1 MGHGGGAT
9 ERCADGHRRRKLTVR
24 GVQACLDKILA
35 LGLGDKG
42 LQLGSGE
49 RVDEAC
55 LTHDEEQDL
64 SASKRRKLVSLL

>member
-9 ERCADGHRRRKLTVR
+9 ERCTDGHRRRKLTVR
-24 GVQACLDKILA
+24 SVQACLDKILA
-35 LGLGDKG
+35 LGLGDEG

-64 SASKRRKLVSLL
+64 GASKRRKLVSLL